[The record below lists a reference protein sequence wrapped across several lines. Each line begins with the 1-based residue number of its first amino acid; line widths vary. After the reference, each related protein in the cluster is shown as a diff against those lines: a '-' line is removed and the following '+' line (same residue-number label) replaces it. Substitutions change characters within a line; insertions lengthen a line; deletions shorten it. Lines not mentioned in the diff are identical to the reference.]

1 MNREINNVP
10 RSGILRAI
18 GSKSEIQRYLI
29 AAALADEKTEI
40 DNFFLSGDT
49 LNAVKCIRAC
59 FADVDIKDGICTV
72 TPFENKRYSAEFDVG
87 ESATLFRIL
96 LPVCALR
103 GGEYRFTLGESLAK
117 RPHTPLYEQL
127 KKNGAEIKQTGSRV
141 TVSGKASASVFVI
154 PTDVTSQYI
163 SGMLTAMPE
172 SDDNIIL
179 HKAGKVSSK
188 PYIDLTLKT
197 LESFGIKVITR
208 SCGYFINR
216 EEKYVSPKKI
226 SVGGDWSNA
235 AFFLAMGALGG
246 GGITVTG
253 LDLQSVQGD
262 RKILDILTSF
272 GAEVT
277 VEENSVTVK
286 RKELSPI
293 RIKADNFPD
302 LVPIIAVLA
311 CGTSGETVISGT
323 GRLKYKESDRV
334 AGVKKLISSLGGNV
348 KAGQNSITVYGTGS
362 LKGGT
367 AETNGDHRMIMAA
380 SAASVICK
388 EKVTVTDAEGVN
400 KSYPGF
406 FEIFDSLGE

>member
-1 MNREINNVP
+1 M
-10 RSGILRAI
+10 
-18 GSKSEIQRYLI
+18 
-29 AAALADEKTEI
+29 
-40 DNFFLSGDT
+40 
-49 LNAVKCIRAC
+49 
-59 FADVDIKDGICTV
+59 
-72 TPFENKRYSAEFDVG
+72 
-87 ESATLFRIL
+87 
-96 LPVCALR
+96 
-103 GGEYRFTLGESLAK
+103 
-117 RPHTPLYEQL
+117 
-127 KKNGAEIKQTGSRV
+127 GSRV

-235 AFFLAMGALGG
+235 AFFLAMGVLGG

-277 VEENSVTVK
+277 AEENSVTVK
-286 RKELSPI
+286 RKELNPI